1 MSILKSDDKKDV
13 LKVVLR
19 FSEDIANPLVEL
31 NHDLWSKNRP
41 VLLWRHSLKNVSE
54 KVLED
59 VKAYIFMD
67 FDIGGPRSYK
77 DDMGKFDPEEKLMVI
92 WDDNKLFVVM
102 NSRPE
107 PSRWEISA
115 PFELTIKEDHRDLEN
130 ILEHEPGDIAAGL
143 QWNLGDLQ
151 PGCSATVDVVITA
164 AVSLDEA
171 KKYIPLGW
179 QLFGTKI
186 Q

>member
-1 MSILKSDDKKDV
+1 M
-13 LKVVLR
+13 
-19 FSEDIANPLVEL
+19 
-31 NHDLWSKNRP
+31 
-41 VLLWRHSLKNVSE
+41 LWRHSIKNVSE
-54 KVLED
+54 RVLED
-59 VKAYIFMD
+59 LKVYTFMD

-77 DDMGKFDPEEKLMVI
+77 DDMGKYYPEEKIMVL

-107 PSRWEISA
+107 PNRWEISA
-115 PFELTIKEDHRDLEN
+115 PFELTIKEEHRDLGN
-130 ILEHEPGDIAAGL
+130 ILEHDPGDIAAGL
-143 QWNLGDLQ
+143 QWNMGDLQ
-151 PGCSATVDVVITA
+151 PGISATVDVVITA